1 MARPDNKPNLSTTQ
15 GPQATRILGLG
26 HYRPANVVTNHDLIA
41 LGVDTDDEWIKTRVG
56 IAERRWA
63 DPDETVVD
71 MGEQA
76 GSKALAASGVPAEEV
91 DLVLVATCTMPTP
104 VPAAAPHLAS
114 RLGIHAPGAYDVNSG
129 CSGFVYAINAASA
142 AVQTGQARNVL
153 VVASERFSGWLDMKD
168 RSTCI
173 ILGDGAGAAVIGA
186 AETPGLGPVVW
197 GSDGEQYDTVAI
209 DEQSRFFRQE
219 GQAVYRWATGQ
230 MAAHAVEA
238 CRRAG
243 VAPEDIVAFVPH
255 QANLRIIDAL
265 AKRIGLPNAI
275 VARDVVTSG
284 NTSAATIPLA
294 MSRMVESGEIPS
306 GAPVLLLGFGSGLAW
321 ASQVVLAP

>member
-1 MARPDNKPNLSTTQ
+1 V
-15 GPQATRILGLG
+15 PQLAINPGAPATRILGLG
-26 HYRPANVVTNHDLIA
+26 HYRPANVVTNHDLIDR
-41 LGVDTDDEWIKTRVG
+41 GVDTDDEWIKTRVG

-76 GSKALAASGVPAEEV
+76 ASKALAAAGVSPDQV

-104 VPAAAPHLAS
+104 VPAAAPTLAY
-114 RLGIHAPGAYDVNSG
+114 RLGMEAPGAYDVNSG
-129 CSGFVYAINAASA
+129 CSGFMYALNAASA
-142 AVQTGQARNVL
+142 AVRAGQADNVL
-153 VVASERFSGWLDMKD
+153 VVASERFSGWLDMTD

-173 ILGDGAGAAVIGA
+173 ILADGAGAAVVGPSDTI
-186 AETPGLGPVVW
+186 GLGPVVW
-197 GSDGEQYDTVAI
+197 GSDGEQSDTVVI
-209 DEQSRFFRQE
+209 DERTRYFRQE

-230 MAAHAVEA
+230 MAQIGLAA
-238 CRRAG
+238 CERAG
-243 VAPEDIVAFVPH
+243 VDPADIAAFVPH

-275 VARDVVTSG
+275 IARDIVTSG

-294 MSRMVESGEIPS
+294 LSRMVEAGEIPS
-306 GAPVLLLGFGSGLAW
+306 GAPVLLLGFGSGLAY
-321 ASQVVLAP
+321 AGQVVLAP